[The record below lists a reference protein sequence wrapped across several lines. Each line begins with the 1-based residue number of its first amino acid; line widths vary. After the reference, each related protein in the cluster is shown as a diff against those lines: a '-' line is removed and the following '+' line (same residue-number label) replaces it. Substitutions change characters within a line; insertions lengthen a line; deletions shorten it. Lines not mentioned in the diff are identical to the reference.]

1 MSPFSGAAIKLL
13 TKACLSDGKL
23 FLTKAKNKSGEK
35 RHKLFL
41 VLKMFECVSS
51 VYHYEPQGRRSKF
64 ETLKNSDSSA
74 CWCKALRK

>member
-51 VYHYEPQGRRSKF
+51 VYHYEP
-64 ETLKNSDSSA
+64 
-74 CWCKALRK
+74 